1 MRENEKAM
9 ERNMETMLDA
19 FQQKS
24 THNHD
29 KMNELREDQKV
40 FVKLGEQLMQQ
51 MKQQQTVIDKL
62 SKRLEDK
69 ENTPPVIPKK
79 NEREKHLCPNCKQT
93 VFHKATNC
101 PEINA
106 EKRWPGWTTRL

>member
-1 MRENEKAM
+1 
-9 ERNMETMLDA
+9 
-19 FQQKS
+19 
-24 THNHD
+24 
-29 KMNELREDQKV
+29 V
-40 FVKLGEQLMQQ
+40 V
-51 MKQQQTVIDKL
+51 
-62 SKRLEDK
+62 
-69 ENTPPVIPKK
+69 PKK